1 MYFFIIH
8 IVSGQIITT
17 SAEVTLNGG
26 LVRESPQN
34 PLNSGLGIILVCPE
48 YWQTERFSFLH
59 WTKSRYGSKTF
70 FWDWFRLAEAK
81 GPGEKWKVG
90 PQYEV
95 KQLIG
100 TSVRRFQPH
109 SGLDAVGWFGWE
121 PGWGWIFSMV
131 FFHGL
136 GWILYIFMGACE
148 KTPHTSCGD
157 MGVWPPNLGALL
169 ITWVSS
175 QSHQSGAFWIL
186 NHVEILTV

>member
-70 FWDWFRLAEAK
+70 FEIDFALPRRRDLERSGKWGRSMKWSNSSGPRFVGSNRIAGWMRLDGLDGSLAED
-81 GPGEKWKVG
+81 GFFPW
-90 PQYEV
+90 
-95 KQLIG
+95 
-100 TSVRRFQPH
+100 FFFMD
-109 SGLDAVGWFGWE
+109 LDE
-121 PGWGWIFSMV
+121 SCIFSWERV
-131 FFHGL
+131 KKH
-136 GWILYIFMGACE
+136 
-148 KTPHTSCGD
+148 
-157 MGVWPPNLGALL
+157 L
-169 ITWVSS
+169 IHHVVTWVCDPQIWGPSNYL
-175 QSHQSGAFWIL
+175 GF
-186 NHVEILTV
+186 

>member
-100 TSVRRFQPH
+100 TSVL
-109 SGLDAVGWFGWE
+109 GCGW
-121 PGWGWIFSMV
+121 MV
-131 FFHGL
+131 WMGAWLRMDFFHGFFSWTWMNPVYFH
-136 GWILYIFMGACE
+136 GSVWKNTSYIMWWHGCV
-148 KTPHTSCGD
+148 TPKFG
-157 MGVWPPNLGALL
+157 GPL